1 MRLFRFIQKVE
12 GFIMDTIKVLEIDL
26 VKNVFQPHGA
36 HSNGKGILRKRLSR
50 EKLIEFITN

>member
-1 MRLFRFIQKVE
+1 
-12 GFIMDTIKVLEIDL
+12 MDTIKVLEIDL